1 MYDFKYDGK
10 YLSDINCMLATF
22 DGSSGFTTKQGCSLN
37 LQTIKASS
45 TQKYQKYGVS
55 YDDYLTDTWQIAK
68 QKCINPDDRYFTI
81 KEIRNIMRWLNS
93 EKYKKL
99 YLVDDEYLNI
109 YFMATFNV
117 SKIMSAGKCIGFEL
131 NLICNSSFGYETK
144 TVKSSITDQNKTILL
159 SIDNDRKSFIYPKID
174 IEILENGDL
183 EIASSTESDRKL
195 ILHDCSVGDKIFID
209 CENRVIMSS
218 NATHNLPSSFNFI
231 FPRINY
237 SFNNDDYKININL
250 NSNVSIELE
259 QVRKVGVI

>member
-1 MYDFKYDGK
+1 MFDFKYDGK
-10 YLSDINCMLATF
+10 YLSDFNCILATF
-22 DGSSGFTTKQGCSLN
+22 DSSGGFVTKQGCSLN
-37 LQTIKASS
+37 LQTVKTSS
-45 TQKYQKYGVS
+45 TQKYRKYGLS
-55 YDDYLTDTWQIAK
+55 YDDYLTDTWQLAK
-68 QKCINPDDRYFTI
+68 QKCDNPDDRYFTT
-81 KEIRNIMRWLNS
+81 KEIREIIKWLNS
-93 EKYKKL
+93 EKYRKM
-99 YLVDDEYLNI
+99 YLVDDEYTDI

-117 SKIMSAGKCIGFEL
+117 SKIMNVGKCVGFEL
-131 NLICNSSFGYETK
+131 NLVCNSSFGYEEK
-144 TVKSSITDQNKTILL
+144 TFKNTISDENKTILL
-159 SIDNDRKSFIYPKID
+159 SIDNDRESFIYPKID

-209 CENRVIMSS
+209 CENRIITSS

-237 SFNNDDYKININL
+237 SFDNDDYKININL

>member
-10 YLSDINCMLATF
+10 YLSDINCILATF

-131 NLICNSSFGYETK
+131 NLICNSCFGYETK
-144 TVKSSITDQNKTILL
+144 TVKSSITDENKTILL
-159 SIDNDRKSFIYPKID
+159 SIDNDRESFIYPKIELN
-174 IEILENGDL
+174 IKQNGDL
-183 EIASSTESDRKL
+183 EISSLTEENRKL
-195 ILHDCSVGDKIFID
+195 ILRDCSVGDKITID
-209 CENRVIMSS
+209 CENRIITSTNDS
-218 NATHNLPSSFNFI
+218 HDLPSSFNFI

-237 SFNNDDYKININL
+237 KFDTKDYNILTNL
-250 NSNVSIELE
+250 NCDVVVEIE
-259 QVRKVGVI
+259 QIRKIGVI